1 MSAVN
6 DGGTAFP
13 MQDPQAIS
21 AYASARVAQLP
32 EGSSADERA
41 RVYLVA
47 RAEAAG
53 GMTVRDHFAGLA
65 MAAIISN
72 TTWFDKITEVQA
84 MRLDLP
90 SEPDA
95 LGQAV
100 KHMVAVHAVE
110 FADAMLKAREQ
121 KGGAA

>member
-13 MQDPQAIS
+13 MQDPQAIN

-32 EGSSADERA
+32 EGSRADERD

-47 RAEAAG
+47 RAEAIG
-53 GMTVRDHFAGLA
+53 GLTVRDHFAGLA
-65 MAAIISN
+65 MAAIIGN

-90 SEPDA
+90 SNPDA
-95 LGQAV
+95 PGQAV
-100 KHMVAVHAVE
+100 KHMGAAHAVE
-110 FADAMLKAREQ
+110 FADAMLAASEQ
-121 KGGAA
+121 KGGTP

>member
-84 MRLDLP
+84 RPPFWWSLP
-90 SEPDA
+90 AWRWPA
-95 LGQAV
+95 LSTFQCHEASI
-100 KHMVAVHAVE
+100 
-110 FADAMLKAREQ
+110 
-121 KGGAA
+121 